1 MLSVTELYSLSVT
14 KPYLLSVTKPY
25 SLSVTEPYSLSV
37 TELVEVPPQQ
47 ITSSAK
53 ITFFIRF
60 FSYSPKTD
68 NIP

>member
-1 MLSVTELYSLSVT
+1 MLSVTKLYSLSV
-14 KPYLLSVTKPY
+14 S
-25 SLSVTEPYSLSV
+25 EFYSLSV

-47 ITSSAK
+47 ITSFAK

-60 FSYSPKTD
+60 SSFSPKTD

>member
-1 MLSVTELYSLSVT
+1 MLSATKLYSLSV
-14 KPYLLSVTKPY
+14 SEFY
-25 SLSVTEPYSLSV
+25 SLSGTEPYSLSV

-60 FSYSPKTD
+60 SSFSPKTD